1 MVKSLLE
8 QSGSQQLLIILIK
21 QISFFF
27 SSVLALCIQ
36 SIAGEKKC
44 AELLNGTKQG
54 KYTLFL
60 SFCGQHQLGK
70 QLLLGACKH
79 YQRMENLS
87 PPGAFVTKPLRISPK
102 GLPMLFSKPN
112 GKRSIPYK
120 NTVSHSIIIPE

>member
-44 AELLNGTKQG
+44 AELLNVTKQG
-54 KYTLFL
+54 KDTLFL

-70 QLLLGACKH
+70 QLLLGACKNYH
-79 YQRMENLS
+79 PMQNLS
-87 PPGAFVTKPLRISPK
+87 RPDPVVTNT
-102 GLPMLFSKPN
+102 LPQ
-112 GKRSIPYK
+112 
-120 NTVSHSIIIPE
+120 